1 MKSILILEWKGRKK
15 NEGSQK
21 LNYSGKKIYKGDMYQ
36 LLRLIVKIIK
46 PIWHQRRPK
55 DHKKNK

>member
-15 NEGSQK
+15 NEGSQM